1 MTHEEFFIVLEY
13 VADVV
18 PEWKGEIPPFVVCA
32 IMWDM
37 FNEMSMDEFETHLT
51 TRWQEI
57 QDMTPQERIK
67 ETLEQS
73 KKILHHYERAES
85 AELN

>member
-13 VADVV
+13 VAD
-18 PEWKGEIPPFVVCA
+18 EHWEGEIPPLA
-32 IMWDM
+32 ICIILWNQ
-37 FNEMSMDEFETHLT
+37 FNEMSMDEFEKHLT

-57 QDMTPQERIK
+57 QEMSPEERIK

-73 KKILHHYERAES
+73 KNMIHSFKRAES

>member
-13 VADVV
+13 VA
-18 PEWKGEIPPFVVCA
+18 EEQWHGEIPPLPICIILWNQFH
-32 IMWDM
+32 D
-37 FNEMSMDEFETHLT
+37 MSMDEFEKHLI

-57 QDMTPQERIK
+57 QDMTPQARIK

-73 KKILHHYERAES
+73 KKILHHYEKAES